1 MRKFI
6 GFSLLSLVFSLW
18 PVSVFAS
25 EKPLKVVASTT
36 FFKSLVEHIGGEHVE
51 VRAVA
56 SPKFNVHYIQP
67 KPSDVARTA
76 KADLFVF
83 AGLDLEAWADPLLQ
97 ASGRHDLFRGQTR
110 NLDLSIG
117 VTLLKPPAIL
127 TRADGDVH
135 AFGNPHYHMN
145 PENALIMIPR
155 IAAKLSEL
163 DASNAAQYQ
172 KNAADLEAELRAKI
186 QDWKNQSAAVR
197 GISVFSYHDEVA
209 YFAEFLGFSDIEY
222 LEPKPG
228 VSPSPKHL
236 EKLEKVAA
244 EKNVKLILAASYYS
258 RRLPE
263 KLAKKIGGEVVT
275 IAQNPGEVKG
285 TEDLLA
291 FYDYNVKSLA
301 QAV

>member
-1 MRKFI
+1 MKKIFLLFCALI
-6 GFSLLSLVFSLW
+6 FSAQA
-18 PVSVFAS
+18 FAAD
-25 EKPLKVVASTT
+25 KPLKVVASTT
-36 FFKSLVEHIGGEHVE
+36 FFKSLVEHVGGEHVE

-56 SPKFNVHYIQP
+56 SPKFNAHYIQP

-83 AGLDLEAWADPLLQ
+83 AGLDLEAWVDPLLQ
-97 ASGRHDLFRGQTR
+97 ASGRHDLFRGQAR
-110 NLDLSIG
+110 NLDLSLGIK
-117 VTLLKPPAIL
+117 LLKPPAVL
-127 TRADGDVH
+127 TRAEGDVH

-155 IAAKLSEL
+155 VAAKLSEL
-163 DASNAAQYQ
+163 DEPNAADYQ
-172 KNAADLEAELRAKI
+172 KNAADFEAELRAKI
-186 QDWKNQSAAVR
+186 HDWKNQSAAVR
-197 GISVFSYHDEVA
+197 GSSVFSYHDEVA
-209 YFAEFLGFSDIEY
+209 YFAEFLGFYDIEY

-236 EKLEKVAA
+236 EKLERVAT
-244 EKNVKLILAASYYS
+244 EKNVKFILAASYYS

-263 KLAKKIGGEVVT
+263 KLARKIGGAVVT

-291 FYDYNVKSLA
+291 FYDYNVKSLVR
-301 QAV
+301 AV

>member
-1 MRKFI
+1 MKKIIRL
-6 GFSLLSLVFSLW
+6 SLWSLVFGLW
-18 PVSVFAS
+18 STFLFAAD
-25 EKPLKVVASTT
+25 KPLKVVASTT
-36 FFKSLVEHIGGEHVE
+36 FFKSLVEHIGGERVE

-56 SPKFNVHYIQP
+56 PPKFNVHYIQP

-97 ASGRHDLFRGQTR
+97 ASGRHDLFRGQAR
-110 NLDLSIG
+110 NLDMSLGIQ
-117 VTLLKPPAIL
+117 LLKPPSVL

-145 PENALIMIPR
+145 PENVLIMIPR
-155 IAAKLSEL
+155 VAAKLSEL
-163 DASNAAQYQ
+163 DAANAAQYQ
-172 KNAADLEAELRAKI
+172 KNAADLEVELRAKI

-209 YFAEFLGFSDIEY
+209 YLAEFLGFQDIEY

-236 EKLEKVAA
+236 EKLEKVAT
-244 EKNVKLILAASYYS
+244 EKNVKLVLAASYYS

-263 KLAKKIGGEVVT
+263 KLAQKISGKVVT

-291 FYDYNVKSLA
+291 FYDYNVKSLT
-301 QAV
+301 QAA